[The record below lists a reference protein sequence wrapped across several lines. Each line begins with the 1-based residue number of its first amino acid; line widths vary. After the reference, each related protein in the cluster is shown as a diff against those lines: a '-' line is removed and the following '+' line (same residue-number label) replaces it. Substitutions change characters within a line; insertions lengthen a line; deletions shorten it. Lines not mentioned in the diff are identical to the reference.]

1 MMTLNFNK
9 GTVVPT
15 VKLDSVSEYH
25 EEKLHETKDFVN
37 NLKNYLLK
45 IEKTRK
51 GFYKLNYSFTSRIN

>member
-45 IEKTRK
+45 IEKPVK
-51 GFYKLNYSFTSRIN
+51 GSIN